1 MWTGTKPCLPSG
13 KYLKHAPNRPHMW
26 EYIIVSG
33 SVDKLE
39 EFEEKV
45 SNLLNSDFN
54 LEGELVV
61 NQGQVFQSMKK
72 YEYVKPDITTPF
84 LKLSKNELKEQ
95 LKQKGLP
102 VSGSKA
108 QLVARLTEG
117 DVAIT
122 VDCKISGQNADFEY
136 NTDNTLA
143 QLIIDLQ
150 ETAMAW
156 APGKAPE
163 NAGITVDGGE
173 GVSYTDNQSG
183 SLASIGVSDNSVIA
197 ILADI
202 SQAA

>member
-1 MWTGTKPCLPSG
+1 
-13 KYLKHAPNRPHMW
+13 MW

-84 LKLSKNELKEQ
+84 LKLTKNELKEQ

-122 VDCKISGQNADFEY
+122 VDCTISGHKHEFNYDSR
-136 NTDNTLA
+136 NTLEVF
-143 QLIIDLQ
+143 LHDLQ
-150 ETAMAW
+150 DQGLAW
-156 APGKAPE
+156 SGMTPV
-163 NAGITVDGGE
+163 NAGFSVDGGHI
-173 GVSYTDNQSG
+173 VSYWENRRKKLSE
-183 SLASIGVSDNSVIA
+183 IGVQNNSSIMIFA
-197 ILADI
+197 EICG
-202 SQAA
+202 